1 MWHSSF
7 SLVAASTS
15 RGKISKKSVVFEK
28 EKDNE
33 KRSVATQTLRA
44 GCSKA
49 DPHQTNKQT
58 NKQGRLQYT
67 AQLSAQCNNKYMS
80 LER

>member
-58 NKQGRLQYT
+58 NRDDYNTLR
-67 AQLSAQCNNKYMS
+67 S
-80 LER
+80 LARNVIINTCH